1 MFERCHSP
9 HEIAHMLRHRYGL
22 PVQLLAGRPMIT
34 TGSILGALVMPPDL
48 GRKVLGTLDRTYTA
62 PVVAEPGER
71 TWTFL
76 VAPPSPA
83 TPVEISVRR
92 SLAGHHV
99 TVIPPGRHVLLP
111 TTDSQ
116 LGWHWAGEPTPGV
129 LRMPPR
135 SAVINAVYQVTN
147 MRSHTLQ

>member
-48 GRKVLGTLDRTYTA
+48 GQKVLAALDRTFTA

-83 TPVEISVRR
+83 VPVEISVRR
-92 SLAGHHV
+92 CLAGHYV
-99 TVIPPGRHVLLP
+99 TVTPPGRHVLLP
-111 TTDSQ
+111 TTDSP

-129 LRMPPR
+129 LLMPPR

-147 MRSHTLQ
+147 MRSHTL

>member
-34 TGSILGALVMPPDL
+34 TGSILGAVVMPPEL
-48 GRKVLGTLDRTYTA
+48 GRKVLGTLDRTYAA
-62 PVVAEPGER
+62 PVVADPGER

-83 TPVEISVRR
+83 STVDISVRQ

-99 TVIPPGRHVLLP
+99 TVIPGGRHILLP

-116 LGWHWAGEPTPGV
+116 LGWHWAGEPAPGV

-135 SAVINAVYQVTN
+135 SAVINAVHQVTT
-147 MRSHTLQ
+147 MRAPSI